1 MIEGE
6 VTAKSQVF
14 AAAVKW
20 AAKFAASKPAVPIQG
35 GLLLTADG
43 SGNLAIESFG
53 EGITARAIV
62 PVDGEGKGSTI
73 VSARLLDQLVATFA
87 DKPVTLSGDDE
98 QSLVIVAGRWTGTV
112 PVMGDAGDWSGVQDG
127 TLVPPQQIGTV
138 GGQAFADLIARAG
151 AATEHDPGKPIGLQ
165 CIHLEF
171 GARTVVAMAS
181 DSLRAT
187 RDAAPFIRTDESE
200 HQAAL
205 VVGQQMTDVASAFIG
220 PDDILVGLGPNVLA
234 LSSATRSV
242 VVRQIA
248 EPWNMGEV
256 IATLLTEPLPH
267 EVLVKVGDLMQP
279 MKRAVLMRDKDGP
292 IAAVMS
298 PGLITVHAK
307 ADQIQQKG
315 SEEVDAQCA
324 GPEHTLAFNPKYLA
338 DALGSAPGEI
348 VRIAFNDQERRPGRP
363 WHVVLTSADDEG
375 SAWQHLL
382 MPLKVRS

>member
-6 VTAKSQVF
+6 VTAKPQVF

-20 AAKFAASKPAVPIQG
+20 AAKFAAGKPAVPIQG

-43 SGNLAIESFG
+43 SGNLAVESFS
-53 EGITARAIV
+53 EGITARALV
-62 PVDGEGKGSTI
+62 PVDGDGKGSTI

-98 QSLVIVAGRWTGTV
+98 TSLVIVAGRWTGTV
-112 PVMGDAGDWSGVQDG
+112 PVMGDANDWSGVQDG
-127 TLVPPQQIGTV
+127 TLVPPQTIGTV
-138 GGQAFADLIARAG
+138 GGQAFADLIARA
-151 AATEHDPGKPIGLQ
+151 AASTEHDAGKPIALQ
-165 CIHLEF
+165 CIHLTF
-171 GARTVVAMAS
+171 GGRTVVAMAS

-187 RDAAPFIRTDESE
+187 RDAVPFIRTGESE

-220 PDDILVGLGPNVLA
+220 PDDITVGLGPNVLA

-248 EPWNMGEV
+248 EPWQMGEV
-256 IATLLTEPLPH
+256 IATLLTDELPH
-267 EVLVKVGDLMQP
+267 EVLVKVSDLMQP

-315 SEEVDAQCA
+315 SEEVDAQYS

-348 VRIAFNDQERRPGRP
+348 VRIAFHDQEKRPGRP

-382 MPLKVRS
+382 MPLKLRG